1 MKKCKNCKAGFDPVK
16 FNQKYCLDPECI
28 KVWIEDTKLKDWKK
42 RKTEIKEK
50 LQTVQELTKLAQ
62 IYFNSFI
69 RNRDRNKGCISC
81 GSQLGQKF
89 DAGHYFSSGGH
100 KAVTFNEDNV
110 HGQCVYCNQHLH
122 GNLLNYQIGIQKR
135 IGVDRLINLQSKA
148 HLEVKFS
155 REILKE
161 IISIYKDKLKR
172 SESETN
178 KN

>member
-1 MKKCKNCKAGFDPVK
+1 MKKCKNCNTEFTPIR
-16 FNQKYCLDPECI
+16 FNQKYCLEEPCI
-28 KVWIEDTKLKDWKK
+28 KVWVNLQKEKDWKK

-50 LQTVQELTKLAQ
+50 LQTIQELTKLAQ

-89 DAGHYFSSGGH
+89 DAGHYYSMGGH

-110 HGQCVYCNQHLH
+110 HGQCVYCNQFLH

-135 IGVDRLINLQSKA
+135 IGGERLLELYSKA
-148 HLEVKFS
+148 HLEKKWS
-155 REILKE
+155 KEELNE
-161 IISIYKDKLKR
+161 IIKIYK
-172 SESETN
+172 N
-178 KN
+178 KVKNVSY